1 MPQEANIYFM
11 KNYQHQKKKLKI
23 NVFKLSCLLTEN
35 ELLQW
40 EIRKGIC
47 APNQRIE
54 GTEPKFGI
62 TRNQ

>member
-11 KNYQHQKKKLKI
+11 KNY
-23 NVFKLSCLLTEN
+23 VFKLSCLLTEN

-54 GTEPKFGI
+54 GIEPKFGI